1 MTFAR
6 QLLSA
11 LALAA
16 LLSGCARGSR
26 DLFGEAAPGR
36 RLHFVCS
43 GSGEPTVLFES
54 GFAANAQAWYKV
66 RPLLSPRI
74 RACAYDRAGAGR
86 SDPGPLPRD
95 GAAIAADLDA
105 ALRSARISGPFVL
118 VGHSAGA
125 LYARLLFERRPADVV
140 GMVFADPSVEFQDRA
155 FGAMSPGGGAVNP
168 LRAKVEHC
176 LVLAQGWGGAADP
189 KADKRCFDDKGKL
202 LPPYVWTT
210 EMSEL
215 DTLWRQTSVEVARAR
230 RPYGAMPIIVL
241 TASDT
246 YPGDDELTKQVS
258 ARWRALHRALAG
270 LSSRGEERL
279 VQNSSHLMILDQPQ
293 AIADAITE
301 VISRAGAPGAPTS
314 SPAGKGASGI

>member
-6 QLLSA
+6 QLLST
-11 LALAA
+11 LAFAA
-16 LLSGCARGSR
+16 LLSGCARGSH

-43 GSGEPTVLFES
+43 GSGSPTVLFEG

-66 RPLLSPRI
+66 RPLLSPGI

-140 GMVFADPSVEFQDRA
+140 GMVFVDPSVEFQDQA
-155 FGAMSPGGGAVNP
+155 FGALSPGAGSVNP

-176 LVLAQGWGGAADP
+176 LVLAQGWGGVADP
-189 KADKRCFDDKGKL
+189 KDDKRCLDDKGKL
-202 LPPYVWTT
+202 MPASVWTT
-210 EMSEL
+210 QMSEL

-246 YPGDDELTKQVS
+246 YPGDDDLTKQFS
-258 ARWRALHRALAG
+258 ARWRVLHKALAG

-279 VQNSSHLMILDQPQ
+279 VQKSSHLMPLDQPQ
-293 AIADAITE
+293 AIVDAITD
-301 VISRAGAPGAPTS
+301 VIARAGSPGAPTPRQ
-314 SPAGKGASGI
+314 PAKA